1 MRGRE
6 GNRLS
11 IDVREYL
18 ESQSVARLQAF
29 VGRRRTLIDLVEER
43 GGRLD
48 AVEMKW
54 SPKPGLRAPRAWR
67 EAYPDSSFRIAD
79 RENYL
84 ELIAGA

>member
-54 SPKPGLRAPRAWR
+54 
-67 EAYPDSSFRIAD
+67 
-79 RENYL
+79 
-84 ELIAGA
+84 